1 MSKKS
6 SGKGPA
12 RGRGHWKNPSRIRL
26 DPDNS
31 FGFVYVIVNL
41 LTGQRYIGKKQYH
54 QYRKGVRTR
63 SSDWRTYTSSS
74 RHVNEDIKKQGKRN
88 FHFEIL
94 VEFNTRSGLVYGE
107 THLQHVCNVLTEKLG
122 DDERLFY
129 NRFID
134 KIRFIPKEFMTAKQK
149 EKVVSRVLEDFH

>member
-1 MSKKS
+1 MSKNS
-6 SGKGPA
+6 S
-12 RGRGHWKNPSRIRL
+12 GRGHWKNPSRIRL

-31 FGFVYVIVNL
+31 FGFVYLIVNL

-54 QYRKGVRTR
+54 QYRKGVRIR
-63 SSDWRTYTSSS
+63 PSDWRTYTSSS
-74 RHVNEDIKKQGKRN
+74 RTLNDDIKRQGKCN

-94 VEFNTRSGLVYGE
+94 AEFNTRGGLVYGE
-107 THLQHVCNVLTEKLG
+107 THLQHVCNVLTEQLE

-134 KIRFIPKEFMTAKQK
+134 KIRFIPMAFMTAKQK
-149 EKVVSRVLEDFH
+149 EKVMSRVLEDFR

>member
-1 MSKKS
+1 MSRKS
-6 SGKGPA
+6 SA
-12 RGRGHWKNPSRIRL
+12 RGHWKNPSRIAL

-31 FGFVYVIVNL
+31 FGFVYLIVNL

-63 SSDWRTYTSSS
+63 PSDWRTYTSSS
-74 RHVNEDIKKQGKRN
+74 RTLNDDINRQGKIN

-94 VEFNTRSGLVYGE
+94 AEFSTRSGLVYGE

-122 DDERLFY
+122 DDQRLFY

-134 KIRFIPKEFMTAKQK
+134 KIRFIPKEFMTAKKK
-149 EKVVSRVLEDFH
+149 EKVMSRVLEDFR

>member
-1 MSKKS
+1 MSRKS
-6 SGKGPA
+6 SA
-12 RGRGHWKNPSRIRL
+12 RGHWKNPSRIAI

-31 FGFVYVIVNL
+31 FGFVYLIVNL

-63 SSDWRTYTSSS
+63 PSDWRTYTSSS
-74 RHVNEDIKKQGKRN
+74 RTLNEDMNRQGKCN

-94 VEFNTRSGLVYGE
+94 AEFSTRSGLVYGE
-107 THLQHVCNVLTEKLG
+107 THLQHVCNVLTEKLE
-122 DDERLFY
+122 DDQRLFY

-149 EKVVSRVLEDFH
+149 EKVMSRVLEDFR

>member
-1 MSKKS
+1 MSRKS
-6 SGKGPA
+6 PS
-12 RGRGHWKNPSRIRL
+12 RGHWKNPSRIAL

-31 FGFVYVIVNL
+31 FGFVYLIVNL

-54 QYRKGVRTR
+54 QYRKGVQTR
-63 SSDWRTYTSSS
+63 PSDWRTYTSSS
-74 RHVNEDIKKQGKRN
+74 RTLNDDINRQGKIN

-94 VEFNTRSGLVYGE
+94 AEFNTRSGLVYGE

-122 DDERLFY
+122 DDGGSTEQRLFY

-149 EKVVSRVLEDFH
+149 EKVMSRVLEDFR

>member
-1 MSKKS
+1 MSRKS
-6 SGKGPA
+6 SA
-12 RGRGHWKNPSRIRL
+12 RGHWKNPSRIAL

-31 FGFVYVIVNL
+31 FGFVYLIVNL

-63 SSDWRTYTSSS
+63 PSDWRTYTSSS
-74 RHVNEDIKKQGKRN
+74 RTLNDDINRQGKIN

-94 VEFNTRSGLVYGE
+94 AEFSTRSGLVYGE

-134 KIRFIPKEFMTAKQK
+134 KIRFIPKEFMTAKKK
-149 EKVVSRVLEDFH
+149 EKVMSRVLEDFR

>member
-1 MSKKS
+1 MSRKS
-6 SGKGPA
+6 SGN
-12 RGRGHWKNPSRIRL
+12 GHWKNPSRIKL

-31 FGFVYVIVNL
+31 FGFVYLIINT

-54 QYRKGVRTR
+54 QYRKGIKARP
-63 SSDWRTYTSSS
+63 SDWRTYTSSS
-74 RHVNEDIKKQGKRN
+74 RPLNEDIKRQGKTN

-94 VEFNTRSGLVYGE
+94 AEFNTRGGLVYGE
-107 THLQHVCNVLTEKLG
+107 THLQHVCNVLTEQLE

-149 EKVVSRVLEDFH
+149 KKVMSRVLEDFR

>member
-6 SGKGPA
+6 S
-12 RGRGHWKNPSRIRL
+12 GRGHWKNPSRLRL

-31 FGFVYVIVNL
+31 FGFVYLIVNL

-63 SSDWRTYTSSS
+63 PSDWRIYTSSS
-74 RHVNEDIKKQGKRN
+74 RTLNEDMNRQGKCN

-94 VEFNTRSGLVYGE
+94 AEFNTRGGLVYGE
-107 THLQHVCNVLTEKLG
+107 THLQHVCNVLTEKLE
-122 DDERLFY
+122 DDGGSTEQRLFY

-149 EKVVSRVLEDFH
+149 KKVMSRVLEDFR